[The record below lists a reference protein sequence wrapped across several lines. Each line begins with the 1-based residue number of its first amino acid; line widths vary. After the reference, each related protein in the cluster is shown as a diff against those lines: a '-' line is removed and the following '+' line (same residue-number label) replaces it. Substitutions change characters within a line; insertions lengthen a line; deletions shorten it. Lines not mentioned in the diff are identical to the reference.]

1 MPFLPEWAPN
11 VHPLIVH
18 FPIALLVFALVFDL
32 FTLIFRNTGW
42 LRYAAGSL
50 YILGSVAALVTFFTG
65 KQAAD
70 AVNIPAMANPTLNQH
85 ADWAL
90 YTTWFFGI
98 YGVVRL
104 LFLLQKESY
113 AWKKLS
119 QKWVTSFV
127 IFLVGAG
134 GIALLYETAEHGAEL
149 VFRHGVGVKAAEE
162 ARQELSEMQAR
173 QEILAESG
181 IVEQENGSWQWSPR
195 RGAEIILEKQFNWL
209 IGKPEAMNVKTVHDE
224 TSGDILALDPQNT
237 AALVTAAK
245 PLKGVQVDMRI
256 NLDQFRG
263 EFMLVHHLQDSLNYD
278 FVLLVKE
285 SFGENG
291 VMKLGRMTAGK
302 ETVDDQGDFQARG
315 WFILRAVGEGRHFR
329 GYVNDKLI
337 THGHADELPP
347 GPVGF
352 SIQGSGILLVEF
364 IKVQALSE

>member
-1 MPFLPEWAPN
+1 MPFLPDWAPN

-18 FPIALLVFALVFDL
+18 FPIALLIFALLFDL
-32 FTLIFRNTGW
+32 FALIFRNINW
-42 LRYAAGSL
+42 VRYAAGSL
-50 YILGSVAALVTFFTG
+50 YILGALAAVITYLSG

-70 AVNIPAMANPTLNQH
+70 VVNIPAMANPTLTEH

-90 YTTWFFGI
+90 YTVWFFGI

-104 LFLLQKESY
+104 VFL
-113 AWKKLS
+113 WKKLTE
-119 QKWVTSFV
+119 KWVISFV

-134 GIALLYETAEHGAEL
+134 GMALLYETAEHGAEL

-181 IVEQENGSWQWSPR
+181 IVEQENGSWQWRPGR
-195 RGAEIILEKQFNWL
+195 RAEIILEKQFNWL
-209 IGKPEAMNVKTVHDE
+209 IGKPEAMNAKTIHDE
-224 TSGDILALDPQNT
+224 TSGDVLALDPQNT
-237 AALVTAAK
+237 TALVTAAK

-256 NLDQFRG
+256 DLDQFRG
-263 EFMLVHHLQDSLNYD
+263 RFMIVHHLQDSLNYD
-278 FVLLVKE
+278 FVMLVKDSFPKE
-285 SFGENG
+285 STIRKNE
-291 VMKLGRMTAGK
+291 VMKLGRVTAG
-302 ETVDDQGDFQARG
+302 EEIVDDQANFQAPG
-315 WFILRAVGEGRHFR
+315 WFTLRVVGEGRHFR